1 MHEHCSKYGASLLR
15 LTLGL
20 LFVVAGIGKLLDP
33 EGISGMLG
41 SLGFPAPTFFAWLLL
56 LSEIV
61 FGLAVL
67 VGWKLNYTVWPL
79 VVIMVVALVL
89 VHLKTLGDPMGRVNV
104 LFHLVGL
111 ACLLSLYFTGPGEYA
126 VSG

>member
-20 LFVVAGIGKLLDP
+20 LFVVAGIGKLLNPD
-33 EGISGMLG
+33 GISGMLG
-41 SLGFPAPTFFAWLLL
+41 GLGFPAPTFFAWLLL

-67 VGWKLNYTVWPL
+67 VGWKLNYAVWPL
-79 VVIMVVALVL
+79 VVILVVALL
-89 VHLKTLGDPMGRVNV
+89 TVHLKTLGDPMGTINV

-111 ACLLSLYFTGPGEYA
+111 AGLLSLYFTGPGA
-126 VSG
+126 WAANG